1 MNRSKNIFLVLILNL
16 LMSLFVVYLNPRF
29 DILTLIGF
37 LLINIILFIVI
48 SKIEKKKEKVLEDK
62 INNIFNLLHSLDI
75 DSDNYEIIDD
85 EFGKLRDEIIKIIL
99 ENKRIA
105 ENAEK
110 NKEIL
115 REYTEDIAHQIKTPL
130 TGSLLLLDLLEDEKN
145 ESVKEYIS
153 RLRDNLLRLHY
164 LSDILLKLAAL
175 DSGTIEMVKDRI
187 SARELIEDIIRKLK
201 DYFIND
207 NIEIPLYGDD
217 FYLICDKKWT
227 YEALFNVM
235 KNGIE
240 ATEDRHIEIHLKET
254 NLYKSIFVE
263 DFSKGLD
270 REMLEKVFKRFYK
283 LDPNS
288 KGYGIGLP
296 MAKSVMERQN
306 GELLYHKGKK
316 SNSFELRFYN
326 WFNYGCVN
334 KAQSFFLVTFQSL
347 KSNIIQER

>member
-1 MNRSKNIFLVLILNL
+1 MRKNKRILLIIVLNL

-29 DILTLIGF
+29 DILTLLGF
-37 LLINIILFIVI
+37 LLINIILFLII
-48 SKIEKKKEKVLEDK
+48 RKFEKKKEIELEDK
-62 INNIFNLLHSLDI
+62 INNIFNLLHSLDLN
-75 DSDNYEIIDD
+75 SDNYEIIDD

-130 TGSLLLLDLLEDEKN
+130 TGSLLLLDLLEDEED

-153 RLRDNLLRLHY
+153 RLRDNLLRLY
-164 LSDILLKLAAL
+164 NLSDILLKLAAI
-175 DSGTIEMVKDRI
+175 DSGTIEMTRDRV
-187 SARELIEDIIRKLK
+187 SARDLIDDSIRNLK

-207 NIEIPLYGDD
+207 PIEIPLYGND
-217 FYLICDKKWT
+217 FDLICDKKWT

-235 KNGIE
+235 KNGLE
-240 ATEDRHIEIHLKET
+240 TTKGRQIEIKLKET

-283 LDPNS
+283 MDPNS

-316 SNSFELRFYN
+316 SNAFELRFYN
-326 WFNYGCVN
+326 
-334 KAQSFFLVTFQSL
+334 
-347 KSNIIQER
+347 

>member
-1 MNRSKNIFLVLILNL
+1 MRKNKRILLIIVLNL

-29 DILTLIGF
+29 DIITLFGF
-37 LLINIILFIVI
+37 LLINIILFLII
-48 SKIEKKKEKVLEDK
+48 RKFEKKKEIELEDK
-62 INNIFNLLHSLDI
+62 INNIFILLHSLDLN
-75 DSDNYEIIDD
+75 SDNYEIIDD

-130 TGSLLLLDLLEDEKN
+130 TGSLLLLDLLEDEED

-153 RLRDNLLRLHY
+153 RLRDNLLRLY
-164 LSDILLKLAAL
+164 NLSDILLKLAAI
-175 DSGTIEMVKDRI
+175 DSGTIEMTRDRV
-187 SARELIEDIIRKLK
+187 SARDLIDDSIRNLK

-207 NIEIPLYGDD
+207 PIEIPLYGDD
-217 FYLICDKKWT
+217 FELICDKKWT

-235 KNGIE
+235 KNGLE
-240 ATEDRHIEIHLKET
+240 ATEGRHIEIQLKET

-283 LDPNS
+283 MDPNS

-316 SNSFELRFYN
+316 SNAFELRFYN
-326 WFNYGCVN
+326 
-334 KAQSFFLVTFQSL
+334 
-347 KSNIIQER
+347 

>member
-1 MNRSKNIFLVLILNL
+1 MRKNKRILLIIVLNL

-29 DILTLIGF
+29 DILTLLGF
-37 LLINIILFIVI
+37 LLINIILFLII
-48 SKIEKKKEKVLEDK
+48 RKFEKKKEIDIEDK
-62 INNIFNLLHSLDI
+62 INNIFNLLHSLDLN
-75 DSDNYEIIDD
+75 SDNYEIIDD

-130 TGSLLLLDLLEDEKN
+130 TGSLLLLDLLEDEED

-153 RLRDNLLRLHY
+153 RLRDNLLRLY
-164 LSDILLKLAAL
+164 NLSDILLKLAAI
-175 DSGTIEMVKDRI
+175 DSGTIEMTRDRV
-187 SARELIEDIIRKLK
+187 SARDLIDDSIRNLK

-207 NIEIPLYGDD
+207 PIEIPLYGND
-217 FYLICDKKWT
+217 FDLICDKKWT

-235 KNGIE
+235 KNGLE
-240 ATEDRHIEIHLKET
+240 ATEGRQIEIQLKET

-283 LDPNS
+283 MDPNS

-316 SNSFELRFYN
+316 SNAFELRFYN

-347 KSNIIQER
+347 KSNII

>member
-1 MNRSKNIFLVLILNL
+1 MNKNKNILLVLILNL
-16 LMSLFVVYLNPRF
+16 LMSLFVIYLNPRF

-37 LLINIILFIVI
+37 LLINIIVFVVI
-48 SKIEKKKEKVLEDK
+48 SKIEKKKEEVLEDK
-62 INNIFNLLHSLDI
+62 INNIFKLLHSLDI

-85 EFGKLRDEIIKIIL
+85 EFGKLRDEIIKIII

-110 NKEIL
+110 NRENL

-130 TGSLLLLDLLEDEKN
+130 TGSLLLLDLLEDEIDN
-145 ESVKEYIS
+145 VSEEYIE
-153 RLRDNLLRLHY
+153 RLRDNLLRLHN

-175 DSGTIEMVKDRI
+175 DSGTIEMIKDRT
-187 SARELIEDIIRKLK
+187 SARELIEDIIRNLQ

-207 NIEIPLYGDD
+207 NIEISLDGED

-240 ATEDRHIEIHLKET
+240 ATEGRHIEIHLKET

-316 SNSFELRFYN
+316 SNTFEMRFYN
-326 WFNYGCVN
+326 
-334 KAQSFFLVTFQSL
+334 
-347 KSNIIQER
+347 

>member
-1 MNRSKNIFLVLILNL
+1 MNKNKNILLVLILNL
-16 LMSLFVVYLNPRF
+16 LMSLFVIYLNPRF

-37 LLINIILFIVI
+37 LVINIILFIVI
-48 SKIEKKKEKVLEDK
+48 SKIEKKKEKALEDK

-75 DSDNYEIIDD
+75 NSDNYEIIDD
-85 EFGKLRDEIIKIIL
+85 EFGKLRDEIIKIII

-130 TGSLLLLDLLEDEKN
+130 TGSLLLLDLLEDEN
-145 ESVKEYIS
+145 DNFSEEYIE
-153 RLRDNLLRLHY
+153 RLRDNLLRLHN

-175 DSGTIEMVKDRI
+175 DSGTIKMAKDII
-187 SARELIEDIIRKLK
+187 SARELIEDTIRNLQ

-207 NIEIPLYGDD
+207 NIEIPLYGED

-240 ATEDRHIEIHLKET
+240 ATEGRHIEIHLKET

-270 REMLEKVFKRFYK
+270 CEMLEKVFKRFYK

-306 GELLYHKGKK
+306 GELLYHNGKK

-326 WFNYGCVN
+326 
-334 KAQSFFLVTFQSL
+334 
-347 KSNIIQER
+347 

>member
-1 MNRSKNIFLVLILNL
+1 MNKNKNILLVLILNL
-16 LMSLFVVYLNPRF
+16 LMSLFVIYLNPRV
-29 DILTLIGF
+29 DVLTLIGF
-37 LLINIILFIVI
+37 LLINIILFVVI
-48 SKIEKKKEKVLEDK
+48 SKIEKEKEKVLEDK
-62 INNIFNLLHSLDI
+62 INNIFKLLHSLDI

-85 EFGKLRDEIIKIIL
+85 EFGKLRDEIIKIII

-105 ENAEK
+105 ENAKK

-130 TGSLLLLDLLEDEKN
+130 TGSLLLLDLLGDEN
-145 ESVKEYIS
+145 DNFSEEYIE
-153 RLRDNLLRLHY
+153 RLRDNLLRLHN

-175 DSGTIEMVKDRI
+175 DSGTIEMAKDSI
-187 SARELIEDIIRKLK
+187 SARELIEDIIRNLK

-207 NIEIPLYGDD
+207 DIEIPLDGED

-227 YEALFNVM
+227 YEAAFNVM
-235 KNGIE
+235 KNGLE
-240 ATEDRHIEIHLKET
+240 ATEGRHIEIHLKET

-326 WFNYGCVN
+326 
-334 KAQSFFLVTFQSL
+334 
-347 KSNIIQER
+347 

>member
-1 MNRSKNIFLVLILNL
+1 MNKSKNILLALILNVV
-16 LMSLFVVYLNPRF
+16 MSLFVIYLNPRF

-37 LLINIILFIVI
+37 IVINIILFIVI
-48 SKIEKKKEKVLEDK
+48 SKIEKKKEEALEDK
-62 INNIFNLLHSLDI
+62 INSVFNLLHSLDI
-75 DSDNYEIIDD
+75 NSDNYEIIDD
-85 EFGKLRDEIIKIIL
+85 EFGKIRDEIIKIII

-130 TGSLLLLDLLEDEKN
+130 TGSLLLLDLLEDEN
-145 ESVKEYIS
+145 DNFSEEYIS
-153 RLRDNLLRLHY
+153 RLRDNLLRLHN

-175 DSGTIEMVKDRI
+175 DSGTIEMTKDSI
-187 SARELIEDIIRKLK
+187 SARELIEDIIQNLK

-207 NIEIPLYGDD
+207 NVEIPLYGDD
-217 FYLICDKKWT
+217 FNLICDKKWT
-227 YEALFNVM
+227 YEAAFNVM

-240 ATEDRHIEIHLKET
+240 ATEGKHIEIQLKET

-270 REMLEKVFKRFYK
+270 REMLDKIFKRFYK

-296 MAKSVMERQN
+296 MAKSVMESQN

-316 SNSFELRFYN
+316 SNAFELRFYN
-326 WFNYGCVN
+326 
-334 KAQSFFLVTFQSL
+334 
-347 KSNIIQER
+347 

>member
-1 MNRSKNIFLVLILNL
+1 MNKSKNILLALILNI

-29 DILTLIGF
+29 DILTLVGF
-37 LLINIILFIVI
+37 LAINIILFIVI
-48 SKIEKKKEKVLEDK
+48 SKIEKEKEKALEDK

-75 DSDNYEIIDD
+75 NFDNFEIIDD
-85 EFGKLRDEIIKIIL
+85 EFGKLRDEIIKIII

-110 NKEIL
+110 NKETL

-130 TGSLLLLDLLEDEKN
+130 TGSLLLLDLLEAEDKN
-145 ESVKEYIS
+145 SSEEYIE
-153 RLRDNLLRLHY
+153 RLRENLIRLHN

-175 DSGTIEMVKDRI
+175 DSGTIEMTKDSI
-187 SARELIEDIIRKLK
+187 SARELIEDIIQNLK

-207 NIEIPLYGDD
+207 NVEIPLYGDD
-217 FYLICDKKWT
+217 FNLICDKKWT
-227 YEALFNVM
+227 YEAAFNVM

-240 ATEDRHIEIHLKET
+240 ATEGKHIEIQLKET

-270 REMLEKVFKRFYK
+270 REMLDKVFKRFYK

-296 MAKSVMERQN
+296 MAKSVMESQN

-316 SNSFELRFYN
+316 SNAFELRFYN
-326 WFNYGCVN
+326 
-334 KAQSFFLVTFQSL
+334 
-347 KSNIIQER
+347 

>member
-1 MNRSKNIFLVLILNL
+1 MNKNKNILLVLILNL
-16 LMSLFVVYLNPRF
+16 LMSLFVIYLNPRF

-37 LLINIILFIVI
+37 IVINIILFIVI
-48 SKIEKKKEKVLEDK
+48 SKIEKKKEKALEDK

-75 DSDNYEIIDD
+75 NSDNYEIIDD
-85 EFGKLRDEIIKIIL
+85 EFGKLRDEIIKIII
-99 ENKRIA
+99 ENKKIA

-110 NKEIL
+110 NKDTL

-130 TGSLLLLDLLEDEKN
+130 TGSLLLLDLLEDEN
-145 ESVKEYIS
+145 DNFSEEYIE
-153 RLRDNLLRLHY
+153 RLRDNLIRLHN

-175 DSGTIEMVKDRI
+175 DSGTIEMTKDRI
-187 SARELIEDIIRKLK
+187 SARELIEDIIQNLK

-207 NIEIPLYGDD
+207 NVEIPLYGDD
-217 FYLICDKKWT
+217 FYFICDKKWT

-240 ATEDRHIEIHLKET
+240 ATEGRQIEIHLKET
-254 NLYKSIFVE
+254 NLYNSIFVE

-270 REMLEKVFKRFYK
+270 PEMLEKVFKRFYK

-316 SNSFELRFYN
+316 SNAFELRFYN
-326 WFNYGCVN
+326 
-334 KAQSFFLVTFQSL
+334 
-347 KSNIIQER
+347 

>member
-1 MNRSKNIFLVLILNL
+1 M
-16 LMSLFVVYLNPRF
+16 
-29 DILTLIGF
+29 T
-37 LLINIILFIVI
+37 
-48 SKIEKKKEKVLEDK
+48 
-62 INNIFNLLHSLDI
+62 
-75 DSDNYEIIDD
+75 
-85 EFGKLRDEIIKIIL
+85 
-99 ENKRIA
+99 
-105 ENAEK
+105 
-110 NKEIL
+110 
-115 REYTEDIAHQIKTPL
+115 
-130 TGSLLLLDLLEDEKN
+130 
-145 ESVKEYIS
+145 
-153 RLRDNLLRLHY
+153 
-164 LSDILLKLAAL
+164 
-175 DSGTIEMVKDRI
+175 KDRI
-187 SARELIEDIIRKLK
+187 SARGLIEDIIQNLK

-207 NIEIPLYGDD
+207 NIEIPLDGDD

-240 ATEDRHIEIHLKET
+240 ATEGRQIEIQLKET

-270 REMLEKVFKRFYK
+270 RKMLEKVFKRFYK

-326 WFNYGCVN
+326 
-334 KAQSFFLVTFQSL
+334 
-347 KSNIIQER
+347 

>member
-1 MNRSKNIFLVLILNL
+1 MRKNKRILLIIVLNL

-29 DILTLIGF
+29 DILTLLGF
-37 LLINIILFIVI
+37 LLINIILFLII
-48 SKIEKKKEKVLEDK
+48 RKFEKKKEIELEDK
-62 INNIFNLLHSLDI
+62 INNIFNLLHSLDLN
-75 DSDNYEIIDD
+75 SDNYEIIDD

-130 TGSLLLLDLLEDEKN
+130 TGSLLLLDLLEDEED

-153 RLRDNLLRLHY
+153 RLRDNLLRLY
-164 LSDILLKLAAL
+164 NLSDILLKLAAI
-175 DSGTIEMVKDRI
+175 DSGTIEMTRDRV
-187 SARELIEDIIRKLK
+187 SARDLIDDSIRNLK

-207 NIEIPLYGDD
+207 PIEIPLYGND
-217 FYLICDKKWT
+217 FDLICDKKWT

-235 KNGIE
+235 KNGLE
-240 ATEDRHIEIHLKET
+240 ATEGRQIEIQLKET

-283 LDPNS
+283 MDPNS

-326 WFNYGCVN
+326 
-334 KAQSFFLVTFQSL
+334 
-347 KSNIIQER
+347 

>member
-1 MNRSKNIFLVLILNL
+1 MRKNKRILLIIVLNL

-29 DILTLIGF
+29 DILTLLGF
-37 LLINIILFIVI
+37 LLINIILFLII
-48 SKIEKKKEKVLEDK
+48 RKFEKKKEIELEDK
-62 INNIFNLLHSLDI
+62 INNIFSLLHSLDI

-85 EFGKLRDEIIKIIL
+85 EFGKLRDEIIKIII

-130 TGSLLLLDLLEDEKN
+130 TGSLLLLDLLEDEN
-145 ESVKEYIS
+145 DNFSEDYEEYIE
-153 RLRDNLLRLHY
+153 RLRDNLLRLHN
-164 LSDILLKLAAL
+164 LSDILLKLASL
-175 DSGTIEMVKDRI
+175 DSGTIEMTKDRI
-187 SARELIEDIIRKLK
+187 SARGLIEDIIQKLK
-201 DYFIND
+201 DYFIDD
-207 NIEIPLYGDD
+207 NIEIPLNGDD

-240 ATEDRHIEIHLKET
+240 ATEGRHIEIHLKET

-326 WFNYGCVN
+326 
-334 KAQSFFLVTFQSL
+334 
-347 KSNIIQER
+347 

>member
-1 MNRSKNIFLVLILNL
+1 MNKNKNILFVLILNL
-16 LMSLFVVYLNPRF
+16 IMSLLVIYLNPRF

-37 LLINIILFIVI
+37 LVINIILFIVI
-48 SKIEKKKEKVLEDK
+48 SIIEKKKEKALEDK
-62 INNIFNLLHSLDI
+62 INNIFKLLHSLDI

-85 EFGKLRDEIIKIIL
+85 EFGKLRDEIIKIII

-115 REYTEDIAHQIKTPL
+115 REYTEYIAHQIKTPL
-130 TGSLLLLDLLEDEKN
+130 TGSLLLLDLLEDEIDN
-145 ESVKEYIS
+145 VSEEYIE
-153 RLRDNLLRLHY
+153 RLRDNLLRLHN
-164 LSDILLKLAAL
+164 LSDILLKLSAL
-175 DSGTIEMVKDRI
+175 DSGTIEMAKDSI
-187 SARELIEDIIRKLK
+187 SARELIEDIIRNLK

-207 NIEIPLYGDD
+207 NIEIPLDGED

-227 YEALFNVM
+227 YEAAFNVM

-240 ATEDRHIEIHLKET
+240 ATEGRHIEIHLKET
-254 NLYKSIFVE
+254 NLYKSILVE

-316 SNSFELRFYN
+316 SNAFELRFYN
-326 WFNYGCVN
+326 
-334 KAQSFFLVTFQSL
+334 
-347 KSNIIQER
+347 

>member
-1 MNRSKNIFLVLILNL
+1 MNKNKNILLVLILNL
-16 LMSLFVVYLNPRF
+16 LMSLFVIYLNPRF

-37 LLINIILFIVI
+37 LLINIILFVAI

-62 INNIFNLLHSLDI
+62 INNVFKLLHSLDI

-85 EFGKLRDEIIKIIL
+85 EFGRLRDEIIKIII

-110 NKEIL
+110 NKETL
-115 REYTEDIAHQIKTPL
+115 KEYTEDIAHQIKTPL
-130 TGSLLLLDLLEDEKN
+130 TGSLLLLDLLEDEIDN
-145 ESVKEYIS
+145 VSEEYIE
-153 RLRDNLLRLHY
+153 RLRDNLLRLHN

-175 DSGTIEMVKDRI
+175 DSGTIEMAKDRI
-187 SARELIEDIIRKLK
+187 SAGELIEDIIQKLK
-201 DYFIND
+201 DYFINV

-217 FYLICDKKWT
+217 FDLICDKKWT
-227 YEALFNVM
+227 YEAVFNVM
-235 KNGIE
+235 KNGLE
-240 ATEDRHIEIHLKET
+240 ATEDRHIEIQLKET

-263 DFSKGLD
+263 DFSDGLD
-270 REMLEKVFKRFYK
+270 RQMLEKVFRRFYK
-283 LDPNS
+283 ADPNS

-326 WFNYGCVN
+326 
-334 KAQSFFLVTFQSL
+334 
-347 KSNIIQER
+347 

>member
-1 MNRSKNIFLVLILNL
+1 MNKNKNILLVLILNL
-16 LMSLFVVYLNPRF
+16 LMSLFVIYLNPRF

-37 LLINIILFIVI
+37 LLINTILFIAI

-62 INNIFNLLHSLDI
+62 INNIFNLLHSLDLH
-75 DSDNYEIIDD
+75 SDNYEIIDD

-130 TGSLLLLDLLEDEKN
+130 TGSLLLLDLLEDEED

-153 RLRDNLLRLHY
+153 RLRDNLLRLY
-164 LSDILLKLAAL
+164 NLSDILLKLAAI
-175 DSGTIEMVKDRI
+175 DSGTIEMTRDRV
-187 SARELIEDIIRKLK
+187 SARDLIDDGIRNLK
-201 DYFIND
+201 DYFINAP
-207 NIEIPLYGDD
+207 IEIPLYGDD

-235 KNGIE
+235 KNGLE
-240 ATEDRHIEIHLKET
+240 ATEDRQIEIQLKGT
-254 NLYKSIFVE
+254 NLYKSIFVK

-283 LDPNS
+283 MDPNS

-316 SNSFELRFYN
+316 SNAFELRFYN
-326 WFNYGCVN
+326 
-334 KAQSFFLVTFQSL
+334 
-347 KSNIIQER
+347 

>member
-1 MNRSKNIFLVLILNL
+1 MRKNKRILLIIVLNL

-29 DILTLIGF
+29 DILTLLGF
-37 LLINIILFIVI
+37 LLINIILFLII
-48 SKIEKKKEKVLEDK
+48 RKFEKKKEIELEDK
-62 INNIFNLLHSLDI
+62 INNIFNLLHSLDLN
-75 DSDNYEIIDD
+75 SDNYEIIDD
-85 EFGKLRDEIIKIIL
+85 EFGKLRDEIIKIIV

-130 TGSLLLLDLLEDEKN
+130 TGSLLLLDLLEDEED

-153 RLRDNLLRLHY
+153 RLRDNLLRLY
-164 LSDILLKLAAL
+164 NLSDILLKLAAI
-175 DSGTIEMVKDRI
+175 DSGTIEMTRDRV
-187 SARELIEDIIRKLK
+187 SARDLIDDGIRNLK
-201 DYFIND
+201 DYFINAP
-207 NIEIPLYGDD
+207 IEIPLYGDD

-235 KNGIE
+235 KNGLE
-240 ATEDRHIEIHLKET
+240 ATEDRQIEIQLKGT
-254 NLYKSIFVE
+254 NLYKSIFVK

-283 LDPNS
+283 MDPNS

-316 SNSFELRFYN
+316 SNAFELRFYN
-326 WFNYGCVN
+326 
-334 KAQSFFLVTFQSL
+334 
-347 KSNIIQER
+347 

>member
-1 MNRSKNIFLVLILNL
+1 MNKSKNILLALILNVV
-16 LMSLFVVYLNPRF
+16 MSLFVIYLNPRF

-37 LLINIILFIVI
+37 IVINIILFIVI
-48 SKIEKKKEKVLEDK
+48 SKIEKKKEKALEDK

-75 DSDNYEIIDD
+75 NSDNYEIIDD
-85 EFGKLRDEIIKIIL
+85 EFGKLRDEIIKIII
-99 ENKRIA
+99 ENKKIA

-130 TGSLLLLDLLEDEKN
+130 TGSLLLLDLLEDEN
-145 ESVKEYIS
+145 DNFSEEYIE
-153 RLRDNLLRLHY
+153 RLRDNLLRLHN

-175 DSGTIEMVKDRI
+175 DSGTIEMTKDRI
-187 SARELIEDIIRKLK
+187 SARGLIEDIIQNLK

-207 NIEIPLYGDD
+207 NVEISLYGGD
-217 FYLICDKKWT
+217 FNLICDKKWT

-240 ATEDRHIEIHLKET
+240 ATECRQIKIQLKET

-283 LDPNS
+283 LDSNS

-326 WFNYGCVN
+326 
-334 KAQSFFLVTFQSL
+334 
-347 KSNIIQER
+347 

>member
-1 MNRSKNIFLVLILNL
+1 MNKNKNILLVLILNL
-16 LMSLFVVYLNPRF
+16 IMSLFVIYLNPRF
-29 DILTLIGF
+29 DILTLFGF
-37 LLINIILFIVI
+37 LLINIILFLII
-48 SKIEKKKEKVLEDK
+48 RKFEKKKEIELEDK

-75 DSDNYEIIDD
+75 NSDNYEIIDD
-85 EFGKLRDEIIKIIL
+85 EFGKLRDEIIKIII

-130 TGSLLLLDLLEDEKN
+130 TGSLLLLDLLEDEED

-153 RLRDNLLRLHY
+153 RLRDNLLRLY
-164 LSDILLKLAAL
+164 NLSDILLKLAAI
-175 DSGTIEMVKDRI
+175 DSGTIEMTRDRV
-187 SARELIEDIIRKLK
+187 SARDLIEDSIRNLK

-207 NIEIPLYGDD
+207 PIEIPLYGDD
-217 FYLICDKKWT
+217 FDLICDKKWT

-235 KNGIE
+235 KNGLE
-240 ATEDRHIEIHLKET
+240 ATEDRQIEIQLKGT
-254 NLYKSIFVE
+254 NLYKSIFVK

-283 LDPNS
+283 IDPNS

-306 GELLYHKGKK
+306 GELLYHKEKK

-326 WFNYGCVN
+326 
-334 KAQSFFLVTFQSL
+334 
-347 KSNIIQER
+347 

>member
-1 MNRSKNIFLVLILNL
+1 MRKNKRILLIIVLNL

-29 DILTLIGF
+29 DILTLLGF
-37 LLINIILFIVI
+37 LLINIILFLII
-48 SKIEKKKEKVLEDK
+48 RKIEKKKEEVLEDK
-62 INNIFNLLHSLDI
+62 INNVFNLLHSLDLH
-75 DSDNYEIIDD
+75 SDNYEIIDD

-130 TGSLLLLDLLEDEKN
+130 TGSLLLLDLLEDEEDK
-145 ESVKEYIS
+145 SVKEYIS
-153 RLRDNLLRLHY
+153 RLRDNLLRLY
-164 LSDILLKLAAL
+164 NLSDILLKLAAI
-175 DSGTIEMVKDRI
+175 DSGTIEMTKDRV
-187 SARELIEDIIRKLK
+187 SARDLIDDSIRNLK

-207 NIEIPLYGDD
+207 PIEIPLYGDD
-217 FYLICDKKWT
+217 FDLICDKKWT

-235 KNGIE
+235 KNGLE
-240 ATEDRHIEIHLKET
+240 ATKDRHIEIHLKET

-270 REMLEKVFKRFYK
+270 KQMLEKVFRRFYK
-283 LDPNS
+283 ADPNS

-316 SNSFELRFYN
+316 SNAFELRFYN
-326 WFNYGCVN
+326 
-334 KAQSFFLVTFQSL
+334 
-347 KSNIIQER
+347 

>member
-1 MNRSKNIFLVLILNL
+1 MSKNKNILLVLILNL
-16 LMSLFVVYLNPRF
+16 IMSLFVVYLNPRF

-37 LLINIILFIVI
+37 LVINIILFLII
-48 SKIEKKKEKVLEDK
+48 RKFEKKKEIDLEDK
-62 INNIFNLLHSLDI
+62 IDNIFNLIHSLDLN
-75 DSDNYEIIDD
+75 SDNYEIIDD
-85 EFGKLRDEIIKIIL
+85 EFGKLRDEIIKIII

-130 TGSLLLLDLLEDEKN
+130 TGSLLLLDLLEDE
-145 ESVKEYIS
+145 EDELVKKYIS
-153 RLRDNLLRLHY
+153 RLRDNLLRLY
-164 LSDILLKLAAL
+164 NLSDILLKLAAL
-175 DSGTIEMVKDRI
+175 DSGTIEMTKDRI
-187 SARELIEDIIRKLK
+187 SARGLIEDIIQNLK

-207 NIEIPLYGDD
+207 NVEIPLDGDD
-217 FYLICDKKWT
+217 FNLICDKKWT
-227 YEALFNVM
+227 YEAAFNVM
-235 KNGIE
+235 KNGLE
-240 ATEDRHIEIHLKET
+240 ATEGRQIEIQLKET

-263 DFSKGLD
+263 DFSKGLN

-316 SNSFELRFYN
+316 SNSFEMRFYN
-326 WFNYGCVN
+326 
-334 KAQSFFLVTFQSL
+334 
-347 KSNIIQER
+347 

>member
-1 MNRSKNIFLVLILNL
+1 MRKNKRILLIIVLNL

-29 DILTLIGF
+29 DILTLFGF
-37 LLINIILFIVI
+37 LLINIILFLII
-48 SKIEKKKEKVLEDK
+48 RKIEKKKEIDLEDK
-62 INNIFNLLHSLDI
+62 INNIFNLLHSLDLN
-75 DSDNYEIIDD
+75 SDNYEIIDD

-130 TGSLLLLDLLEDEKN
+130 TGSLLLLDLLEDEED
-145 ESVKEYIS
+145 ESAKEYIS
-153 RLRDNLLRLHY
+153 RLRDNLLRLY
-164 LSDILLKLAAL
+164 NLSDILLKLAAI
-175 DSGTIEMVKDRI
+175 DSGTIEMTRDRV
-187 SARELIEDIIRKLK
+187 SARDLIDDSIRNLK

-207 NIEIPLYGDD
+207 PIEIPLYGDD

-235 KNGIE
+235 NNGLE
-240 ATEDRHIEIHLKET
+240 ATEGRQIEIQLKET

-283 LDPNS
+283 MDPNS
-288 KGYGIGLP
+288 RGYGIGLP

-316 SNSFELRFYN
+316 SNAFELRFYN
-326 WFNYGCVN
+326 
-334 KAQSFFLVTFQSL
+334 
-347 KSNIIQER
+347 

>member
-1 MNRSKNIFLVLILNL
+1 MNKNKNILLVLILNL
-16 LMSLFVVYLNPRF
+16 IMSLFVVYLNPRF
-29 DILTLIGF
+29 DILSLIGF
-37 LLINIILFIVI
+37 LLINVILFPILRN
-48 SKIEKKKEKVLEDK
+48 IEKKKEKALEDK

-75 DSDNYEIIDD
+75 NSDNYEIIDD
-85 EFGKLRDEIIKIIL
+85 EFGKLRDEIIKIII

-110 NKEIL
+110 NKDTL

-130 TGSLLLLDLLEDEKN
+130 TGSLLLLDLLEDEN
-145 ESVKEYIS
+145 YNFSEEYIE
-153 RLRDNLLRLHY
+153 RLRDNLLRLHN

-175 DSGTIEMVKDRI
+175 DSGTIEMAKDSI
-187 SARELIEDIIRKLK
+187 SARELIEDIIRNLK
-201 DYFIND
+201 DYFINN
-207 NIEIPLYGDD
+207 NIEISLYGDD
-217 FYLICDKKWT
+217 FNLICDKKWT

-240 ATEDRHIEIHLKET
+240 ATEGRQIEIQLKET

-270 REMLEKVFKRFYK
+270 HEMLEKVFKRFYK
-283 LDPNS
+283 IDPNS

-316 SNSFELRFYN
+316 SNAFELRFYN
-326 WFNYGCVN
+326 
-334 KAQSFFLVTFQSL
+334 
-347 KSNIIQER
+347 

>member
-1 MNRSKNIFLVLILNL
+1 MNKNKNILFVLILNI
-16 LMSLFVVYLNPRF
+16 LMSLLVVYLNPRF

-37 LLINIILFIVI
+37 LLLNIILFVVI
-48 SKIEKKKEKVLEDK
+48 SKIEKGKEKVLEDK
-62 INNIFNLLHSLDI
+62 INNIFKLLHSLDI

-85 EFGKLRDEIIKIIL
+85 EFGKLRDEIIKIII

-115 REYTEDIAHQIKTPL
+115 REYTEDIAHQIKTPF
-130 TGSLLLLDLLEDEKN
+130 TGSLLLLDLLEDEN
-145 ESVKEYIS
+145 DNFSEEYIE
-153 RLRDNLLRLHY
+153 RLRDNLLRLHN

-175 DSGTIEMVKDRI
+175 DSGTIKMAKDRI
-187 SARELIEDIIRKLK
+187 SARELIEDIIRNLK

-207 NIEIPLYGDD
+207 NIEIPLDGED

-227 YEALFNVM
+227 YEAAFNVM
-235 KNGIE
+235 KNGLE
-240 ATEDRHIEIHLKET
+240 ATEDRHIEVHLKET

-316 SNSFELRFYN
+316 SNSFEMRFYN
-326 WFNYGCVN
+326 
-334 KAQSFFLVTFQSL
+334 
-347 KSNIIQER
+347 

>member
-1 MNRSKNIFLVLILNL
+1 MRKNKRILLIIVLNL
-16 LMSLFVVYLNPRF
+16 LMSLFVVHLNPRF

-37 LLINIILFIVI
+37 LITNIILFVI
-48 SKIEKKKEKVLEDK
+48 LRKFEKKKEIELEDK
-62 INNIFNLLHSLDI
+62 INNIFILLHSLDLN
-75 DSDNYEIIDD
+75 SDNYEIIDD

-130 TGSLLLLDLLEDEKN
+130 TGSLLLLDLLEDEED

-153 RLRDNLLRLHY
+153 RLRDNLLRLY
-164 LSDILLKLAAL
+164 NLSDILLKLAAL
-175 DSGTIEMVKDRI
+175 DSGTIEMTRDRV
-187 SARELIEDIIRKLK
+187 SARDLIEDIIRNLK

-207 NIEIPLYGDD
+207 PIEIPLYGDD
-217 FYLICDKKWT
+217 FDLICDKKWT

-240 ATEDRHIEIHLKET
+240 ATESRQIEIRLKET

-283 LDPNS
+283 LNPNS

-316 SNSFELRFYN
+316 SNAFELRFYN
-326 WFNYGCVN
+326 
-334 KAQSFFLVTFQSL
+334 
-347 KSNIIQER
+347 

>member
-1 MNRSKNIFLVLILNL
+1 MNKNKNILLVLILNL
-16 LMSLFVVYLNPRF
+16 IMSLLVIYLNPRF

-48 SKIEKKKEKVLEDK
+48 SKIEKEKEKALEDK
-62 INNIFNLLHSLDI
+62 INNIFSLLHSLDI

-85 EFGKLRDEIIKIIL
+85 EFGKLRDEIIKIIV

-110 NKEIL
+110 NKETL

-130 TGSLLLLDLLEDEKN
+130 TGSLLLLDLLEDE
-145 ESVKEYIS
+145 SVKEYIS
-153 RLRDNLLRLHY
+153 RLRDNLLRLY
-164 LSDILLKLAAL
+164 NLSDILLKLAAL
-175 DSGTIEMVKDRI
+175 DSGTIEMAKVRL
-187 SARELIEDIIRKLK
+187 SAREFIEDIIQNLK

-207 NIEIPLYGDD
+207 NVEILLDGDD
-217 FYLICDKKWT
+217 FNLICDKKWT
-227 YEALFNVM
+227 YEAAFNVM
-235 KNGIE
+235 KNGLE
-240 ATEDRHIEIHLKET
+240 ATEDSHIEIHLKET
-254 NLYKSIFVE
+254 NLYKSIYVE
-263 DFSKGLD
+263 DFSKGLN
-270 REMLEKVFKRFYK
+270 REMLEKVFRRFYK
-283 LDPNS
+283 IDPNS

-316 SNSFELRFYN
+316 SNAFELRFYN

-334 KAQSFFLVTFQSL
+334 KAQSFFSSHFPVT
-347 KSNIIQER
+347 

>member
-1 MNRSKNIFLVLILNL
+1 MNKNKNILLVLILNL
-16 LMSLFVVYLNPRF
+16 IMSLFVVYLNPRF

-48 SKIEKKKEKVLEDK
+48 SKIEKEKEKALEDK

-75 DSDNYEIIDD
+75 NSDNYEIIDD
-85 EFGKLRDEIIKIIL
+85 EFGKLRDEIIKIII

-130 TGSLLLLDLLEDEKN
+130 TGSLLLLDLLEDEN
-145 ESVKEYIS
+145 DNFSEEYIE
-153 RLRDNLLRLHY
+153 RLRDNLIRLHN

-175 DSGTIEMVKDRI
+175 DSGTIEMTKDRI
-187 SARELIEDIIRKLK
+187 SARELIEDIIQKLK

-207 NIEIPLYGDD
+207 NVEIILDGDD

-240 ATEDRHIEIHLKET
+240 ATEGRHIEIHLKET

-288 KGYGIGLP
+288 KGYGVGLP

-326 WFNYGCVN
+326 
-334 KAQSFFLVTFQSL
+334 
-347 KSNIIQER
+347 

>member
-1 MNRSKNIFLVLILNL
+1 MNKNKNILLVLILNL
-16 LMSLFVVYLNPRF
+16 IMSLFVIYLNPRV
-29 DILTLIGF
+29 DVLTLIGF
-37 LLINIILFIVI
+37 LLINIILFVVI
-48 SKIEKKKEKVLEDK
+48 SKIEKEKEKVLEDK
-62 INNIFNLLHSLDI
+62 INNIFKLLHSLDI

-85 EFGKLRDEIIKIIL
+85 EFGKLRDEIIKIII

-130 TGSLLLLDLLEDEKN
+130 TGSLLLLDLLEDEN
-145 ESVKEYIS
+145 DNFSEEYIE
-153 RLRDNLLRLHY
+153 RLRNNLLRLHN

-175 DSGTIEMVKDRI
+175 DSGTIKMAKDRI
-187 SARELIEDIIRKLK
+187 SARELIEDTIRNLK

-207 NIEIPLYGDD
+207 NIEIPLDGED

-240 ATEDRHIEIHLKET
+240 ATEGRHIEIHLKET
-254 NLYKSIFVE
+254 NLYKSFFVE

-270 REMLEKVFKRFYK
+270 REMLEKVFRRFYK

-316 SNSFELRFYN
+316 SNSFEMRFYN
-326 WFNYGCVN
+326 
-334 KAQSFFLVTFQSL
+334 
-347 KSNIIQER
+347 

>member
-1 MNRSKNIFLVLILNL
+1 MNKNKNILLVLILNL
-16 LMSLFVVYLNPRF
+16 IMSLLVIYLSPRF

-37 LLINIILFIVI
+37 LVINIILFIVI
-48 SKIEKKKEKVLEDK
+48 SKIEKEKEKALEGK

-75 DSDNYEIIDD
+75 NSDNYEIIDD
-85 EFGKLRDEIIKIIL
+85 EFGKLRDEIIKIII

-130 TGSLLLLDLLEDEKN
+130 TGSLLLIDLLEDEED

-153 RLRDNLLRLHY
+153 RLRDNLLRLY
-164 LSDILLKLAAL
+164 NLSDILLKLAAL
-175 DSGTIEMVKDRI
+175 DSGTIEMTKDRL
-187 SARELIEDIIRKLK
+187 SARGLIEDVIQNLK
-201 DYFIND
+201 NYFIND

-217 FYLICDKKWT
+217 FNLICDKKWT

-235 KNGIE
+235 KNGLE
-240 ATEDRHIEIHLKET
+240 ATEGRHIEIQLKET

-263 DFSKGLD
+263 DFSDGLD
-270 REMLEKVFKRFYK
+270 RQMLEKVFKRFYK

-316 SNSFELRFYN
+316 SNAFELRFYN
-326 WFNYGCVN
+326 
-334 KAQSFFLVTFQSL
+334 
-347 KSNIIQER
+347 

>member
-1 MNRSKNIFLVLILNL
+1 MNKNKNILLVLILNL
-16 LMSLFVVYLNPRF
+16 LMSLFVIYLSPRF

-37 LLINIILFIVI
+37 LLISVILFLILRN
-48 SKIEKKKEKVLEDK
+48 IENKKEKELEDK

-75 DSDNYEIIDD
+75 NSDNYEIIDD
-85 EFGKLRDEIIKIIL
+85 EFGKLRDEIIKIII

-130 TGSLLLLDLLEDEKN
+130 TGSLLLLDLLEDEED
-145 ESVKEYIS
+145 ESTKEYIS
-153 RLRDNLLRLHY
+153 RLRDNLLRLY
-164 LSDILLKLAAL
+164 NLSDILLKLAAL
-175 DSGTIEMVKDRI
+175 DSGTIEMTKDRI
-187 SARELIEDIIRKLK
+187 SARGLIEDIIQKLK

-207 NIEIPLYGDD
+207 NVEISLYGDD
-217 FYLICDKKWT
+217 FYFICDKKWT
-227 YEALFNVM
+227 YEAAFNVM

-240 ATEDRHIEIHLKET
+240 ATEGRHIEIQLKET

-288 KGYGIGLP
+288 KGYGIGLS

-334 KAQSFFLVTFQSL
+334 KAQSFFSSHFPVT
-347 KSNIIQER
+347 

>member
-1 MNRSKNIFLVLILNL
+1 MRKNKRILLIIVLNL

-29 DILTLIGF
+29 DILTLFGF
-37 LLINIILFIVI
+37 LLINIILFLII
-48 SKIEKKKEKVLEDK
+48 RKFEKKKEIELEDK

-110 NKEIL
+110 NKKIL

-130 TGSLLLLDLLEDEKN
+130 TGSLLLLDLLEDEKD

-153 RLRDNLLRLHY
+153 RLRDNLLRLY
-164 LSDILLKLAAL
+164 NLSDILLKLAAL
-175 DSGTIEMVKDRI
+175 DSGTIEMTRDRV
-187 SARELIEDIIRKLK
+187 SACDLIEDSIRNLK

-207 NIEIPLYGDD
+207 PIEIPLYGDD
-217 FYLICDKKWT
+217 FYIICDKKWT

-240 ATEDRHIEIHLKET
+240 ATEGRQIEIRLKET

-283 LDPNS
+283 MDPNS

-316 SNSFELRFYN
+316 SNAFELRFYN
-326 WFNYGCVN
+326 
-334 KAQSFFLVTFQSL
+334 
-347 KSNIIQER
+347 

>member
-1 MNRSKNIFLVLILNL
+1 MRKNKRISLIIALNL
-16 LMSLFVVYLNPRF
+16 SMSLFVVYLNPRF
-29 DILTLIGF
+29 DILTLFGF
-37 LLINIILFIVI
+37 LLINIILFLII
-48 SKIEKKKEKVLEDK
+48 RKFEKKKEIELEDK
-62 INNIFNLLHSLDI
+62 VNNIFNLLHSLDI

-85 EFGKLRDEIIKIIL
+85 EFGKLRDEIIKIII

-130 TGSLLLLDLLEDEKN
+130 TGSLLLIDLLEDEED

-153 RLRDNLLRLHY
+153 RLRDNLLRLY
-164 LSDILLKLAAL
+164 NLSDILLKLAAL
-175 DSGTIEMVKDRI
+175 DSGTIEMTKDRL
-187 SARELIEDIIRKLK
+187 SARGLIEDIIQNLK
-201 DYFIND
+201 NYFIND

-217 FYLICDKKWT
+217 FNLICDKKWT

-235 KNGIE
+235 KNGLE
-240 ATEDRHIEIHLKET
+240 ATEGRHIEIQLKET

-263 DFSKGLD
+263 DFSDGLD
-270 REMLEKVFKRFYK
+270 RQMLEKVFKRFYK

-316 SNSFELRFYN
+316 SNAFELRFYN
-326 WFNYGCVN
+326 
-334 KAQSFFLVTFQSL
+334 
-347 KSNIIQER
+347 

>member
-1 MNRSKNIFLVLILNL
+1 MRKNKRILLIIVLNL

-29 DILTLIGF
+29 DILTLLGF
-37 LLINIILFIVI
+37 LLINIILFLII
-48 SKIEKKKEKVLEDK
+48 RKFEKKKEIELEDK
-62 INNIFNLLHSLDI
+62 INNIFNLLHSLDLN
-75 DSDNYEIIDD
+75 SDNYEIIDD

-130 TGSLLLLDLLEDEKN
+130 TGSLLLLDLLEDEEDK
-145 ESVKEYIS
+145 SVKEYIS
-153 RLRDNLLRLHY
+153 RLRDNLLRLY
-164 LSDILLKLAAL
+164 NLSDILLKLAAI
-175 DSGTIEMVKDRI
+175 DSGTIEMTKDRV
-187 SARELIEDIIRKLK
+187 SARDLIDDSIRNLK

-207 NIEIPLYGDD
+207 PIEIPLYGDD
-217 FYLICDKKWT
+217 FDLICDKKWT

-235 KNGIE
+235 KNGLE
-240 ATEDRHIEIHLKET
+240 ATKDRHIEIHLKET
-254 NLYKSIFVE
+254 NLYKSILVE
-263 DFSKGLD
+263 DFSNGLD
-270 REMLEKVFKRFYK
+270 REMLEKVFRRFYK
-283 LDPNS
+283 VDPNS

-316 SNSFELRFYN
+316 SNAFELRFYN
-326 WFNYGCVN
+326 
-334 KAQSFFLVTFQSL
+334 
-347 KSNIIQER
+347 

>member
-1 MNRSKNIFLVLILNL
+1 MNKSKNILLVLILNL
-16 LMSLFVVYLNPRF
+16 LMSLFVIYLSPRF

-37 LLINIILFIVI
+37 LLINIILFVVI
-48 SKIEKKKEKVLEDK
+48 SKIEKEKEKVLEDK
-62 INNIFNLLHSLDI
+62 INNIFKLLHSLDI
-75 DSDNYEIIDD
+75 DSDNHEIIDD
-85 EFGKLRDEIIKIIL
+85 EFGKLRDEIIKIII

-105 ENAEK
+105 ENAKK

-130 TGSLLLLDLLEDEKN
+130 TGSLLLLDLLEDEED
-145 ESVKEYIS
+145 ESAKEYIS
-153 RLRDNLLRLHY
+153 RLRDNLLRLY
-164 LSDILLKLAAL
+164 NLSDILLKLAAL
-175 DSGTIEMVKDRI
+175 DSGTIEISKDRI
-187 SARELIEDIIRKLK
+187 SARELIEDIIQNLK

-207 NIEIPLYGDD
+207 NIEIPLDGED

-240 ATEDRHIEIHLKET
+240 ATEGRQIEIQLKET

-334 KAQSFFLVTFQSL
+334 KAQSFFSSHFPVT
-347 KSNIIQER
+347 